1 MATTLSPPTEI
12 SNGLYRF
19 TWTGTAPF
27 RVFSYQTFEYLY
39 ESTDLT
45 EITMA
50 SSGGRVP
57 AIEVFDSTETTVIP
71 EGLLYPAKA
80 ILQWRGYQLATLYR
94 IDKYVSAAWVQQ
106 DTIIEDGRGYYRY
119 TSPVADDSISQEIF
133 RIVTIDA
140 TGSETASSITP
151 LIIRNPSSP
160 IFSSITYNSGTLT
173 LTATLT
179 NA

>member
-1 MATTLSPPTEI
+1 MATTLSPTSEI
-12 SNGLYRF
+12 SYGVYRF
-19 TWTGTAPF
+19 SWTGTAPF

-45 EITMA
+45 EITLA

-57 AIEVFDSTETTVIP
+57 AIEVFDSTETTLIP

-94 IDKYVSAAWVQQ
+94 IDKYIGAAWVEQ

-151 LIIRNPSSP
+151 LIIRNPMPPLPLADEISYDSD
-160 IFSSITYNSGTLT
+160 TLT
-173 LTATLT
+173 VTVVLT
-179 NA
+179 

>member
-12 SNGLYRF
+12 SNGLFRF

-39 ESTDLT
+39 DSTDLT
-45 EITMA
+45 EITLA
-50 SSGGRVP
+50 SFNGEVP
-57 AIEVFDSTETTVIP
+57 SIEVYDSTETATP

-80 ILQWRGYQLATLYR
+80 ILQWRGYHLATTYR
-94 IDKYVSAAWVQQ
+94 IDKYVSAAWVEQ

-119 TSPVADDSISQEIF
+119 TAPVSDDSVSSEIY

-151 LIIRNPSSP
+151 FIIRNPSPP
-160 IFSSITYNSGTLT
+160 IPLNDQISYNSGTLT
-173 LTATLT
+173 VTVALS
-179 NA
+179 